1 MYKEYLVQFS
11 VLLSGDDTILEK
23 ACSNEESETQ
33 KNCSL
38 IFKGELYF
46 FLDPVNK

>member
-1 MYKEYLVQFS
+1 MYKEQLVQFS

-23 ACSNEESETQ
+23 ACSNEEIETQ

-38 IFKGELYF
+38 IFKEESYF
-46 FLDPVNK
+46 A